1 MADLTLSIIVPTHNR
16 PDLLPRAVDS
26 ALSQDFADLEVLV
39 VDDGSDP
46 PARLPAHPK
55 LRTLRHEQS
64 RGGAAARNTG
74 TRAAAGRFVCYLD
87 DDELHSEM
95 VRVSLEAQERADL
108 PPPVGVLT
116 GIDVVDPR
124 GRVLETRLP
133 VTLPRGRHFSL
144 EAAQPG
150 RSFHTKQSWW
160 WSERSSWE
168 RRLGRGLPLACP
180 HGAVPATEPVVF
192 AARVPVVSYR
202 LLAHPAARVSRD
214 PAKRQESF
222 APASQA
228 RGGLRRTSGAHRRRA
243 RQPRGAVL
251 VRRAAP

>member
-46 PARLPAHPK
+46 PAGLPAHPK
-55 LRTLRHEQS
+55 LRTLRHERS

-74 TRAAAGRFVCYLD
+74 TRAAAGRFVRYLD

-95 VRVSLEAQERADL
+95 VGVSLEAQERADL

-124 GRVLETRLP
+124 GRVLETGCR
-133 VTLPRGRHFSL
+133 
-144 EAAQPG
+144 
-150 RSFHTKQSWW
+150 
-160 WSERSSWE
+160 
-168 RRLGRGLPLACP
+168 
-180 HGAVPATEPVVF
+180 
-192 AARVPVVSYR
+192 
-202 LLAHPAARVSRD
+202 
-214 PAKRQESF
+214 
-222 APASQA
+222 
-228 RGGLRRTSGAHRRRA
+228 
-243 RQPRGAVL
+243 
-251 VRRAAP
+251 

>member
-55 LRTLRHEQS
+55 LRTLRHERS

-150 RSFHTKQSWW
+150 RSFHTKQTLVV
-160 WSERSSWE
+160 ERE
-168 RRLGRGLPLACP
+168 VLLG
-180 HGAVPATEPVVF
+180 T
-192 AARVPVVSYR
+192 AAGTRPS
-202 LLAHPAARVSRD
+202 ARVSTRSCSCD
-214 PAKRQESF
+214 
-222 APASQA
+222 
-228 RGGLRRTSGAHRRRA
+228 
-243 RQPRGAVL
+243 
-251 VRRAAP
+251 